1 MTFAIGAAVAISSFS
16 LTIKSSSRR
25 TLMKDPVVLITGAL
39 TGIGRATALA
49 FALFNG
55 STGVPPHRFVLRQRM
70 ASARRVLAA
79 PELVRD
85 GLGVTPE
92 AYPAPAV
99 QEVPAGREGGGEM
112 DHTARAAERTYQEPG
127 VDEQP
132 RRFPRKSIDPDA
144 ALVGQLRRT
153 DPGAAEALVGAY
165 GDRVYRLA
173 IGITGNASDA
183 EEVVQDAFWSVL
195 KNIDTFR
202 GDASLG
208 SWIYRIVVNAAY
220 LEDVLPSFQED
231 GRHAGPI
238 SDWSARIGDPATQ
251 MELRAAL
258 DAAIE
263 DLPPAYR
270 VAIILRDVQ
279 GSSMREVADASKISV
294 ANAKSRVHRGRLFLR
309 KRLAMFLDGVTIAD
323 SASSQKTG
331 SGKLYDD
338 VAVESTTRQL
348 ASDEVAFTRLPDL
361 LTL

>member
-1 MTFAIGAAVAISSFS
+1 
-16 LTIKSSSRR
+16 
-25 TLMKDPVVLITGAL
+25 
-39 TGIGRATALA
+39 
-49 FALFNG
+49 
-55 STGVPPHRFVLRQRM
+55 
-70 ASARRVLAA
+70 
-79 PELVRD
+79 
-85 GLGVTPE
+85 
-92 AYPAPAV
+92 
-99 QEVPAGREGGGEM
+99 M
-112 DHTARAAERTYQEPG
+112 DRTARAAERIYQEPG

-132 RRFPRKSIDPDA
+132 RRVPRKPIDPDA
-144 ALVGQLRRT
+144 ALVGRLRRT
-153 DPGAAEALVGAY
+153 DRGAAEALVGTY

-173 IGITGNASDA
+173 VGITANASD

-220 LEDVLPSFQED
+220 QNVRRRRHRRDEICLEDVLPSFQED
-231 GRHAGPI
+231 GPHAGPI
-238 SDWSARIGDPATQ
+238 SDWSARIGDPATRL
-251 MELRAAL
+251 ELRAML

-270 VAIILRDVQ
+270 VAIVLRDLQ

-309 KRLAMFLDGVTIAD
+309 RRLAMFLDGATIAD

-331 SGKLYDD
+331 SGT
-338 VAVESTTRQL
+338 V
-348 ASDEVAFTRLPDL
+348 L

>member
-1 MTFAIGAAVAISSFS
+1 MRWIALRAQRNGPIRSPGWTSSLGAS
-16 LTIKSSSRR
+16 LENPSTR
-25 TLMKDPVVLITGAL
+25 TPLSW
-39 TGIGRATALA
+39 
-49 FALFNG
+49 G
-55 STGVPPHRFVLRQRM
+55 SC
-70 ASARRVLAA
+70 
-79 PELVRD
+79 D
-85 GLGVTPE
+85 
-92 AYPAPAV
+92 
-99 QEVPAGREGGGEM
+99 
-112 DHTARAAERTYQEPG
+112 ERTRG
-127 VDEQP
+127 
-132 RRFPRKSIDPDA
+132 RRRPSW
-144 ALVGQLRRT
+144 GT
-153 DPGAAEALVGAY
+153 Y

-173 IGITGNASDA
+173 VGITGNASDA

-208 SWIYRIVVNAAY
+208 AWIYRIVVNAAY
-220 LEDVLPSFQED
+220 QNVRRRRHRRDEICLEDVLPSFQED

-251 MELRAAL
+251 MELRTAL

-309 KRLAMFLDGVTIAD
+309 KRLAMFLDGATIAD

-331 SGKLYDD
+331 SGTLHDD

>member
-1 MTFAIGAAVAISSFS
+1 
-16 LTIKSSSRR
+16 
-25 TLMKDPVVLITGAL
+25 MKDPVVLITGAL

-55 STGVPPHRFVLRQRM
+55 STGVPPHRFVLRQRR

-132 RRFPRKSIDPDA
+132 RRFPRKSIDLDA

-183 EEVVQDAFWSVL
+183 EEVVQDAFTSVL
-195 KNIDTFR
+195 RNIGTFR
-202 GDASLG
+202 GDARRRHRRDEICLD
-208 SWIYRIVVNAAY
+208 
-220 LEDVLPSFQED
+220 DVLPPFQED

-238 SDWSARIGDPATQ
+238 SDWSARIDDPATK

>member
-1 MTFAIGAAVAISSFS
+1 
-16 LTIKSSSRR
+16 
-25 TLMKDPVVLITGAL
+25 
-39 TGIGRATALA
+39 
-49 FALFNG
+49 
-55 STGVPPHRFVLRQRM
+55 
-70 ASARRVLAA
+70 
-79 PELVRD
+79 
-85 GLGVTPE
+85 
-92 AYPAPAV
+92 
-99 QEVPAGREGGGEM
+99 M
-112 DHTARAAERTYQEPG
+112 DRTARAAERTYQEPG
-127 VDEQP
+127 LDEQP

-153 DPGAAEALVGAY
+153 DPGAAEALVGTY

-220 LEDVLPSFQED
+220 QNVRRRRHRRDEICLEDVLPSFQED

-238 SDWSARIGDPATQ
+238 SDWSARIGDPATR
-251 MELRAAL
+251 MELHAAL

-309 KRLAMFLDGVTIAD
+309 KRLAMFLDGATIAD

-331 SGKLYDD
+331 SGTLHDD

-348 ASDEVAFTRLPDL
+348 ASDEVAFTGLSDL